1 MIIDL
6 HTHTLFSDGVL
17 IPYEHIQRAK
27 KKGYGVLGLTDHA
40 DFSNYQWILENLL
53 KLKEHFVY
61 PEIKV
66 IIGIEITHVPPI
78 KIAELAFKAKEAGA
92 EIIVAHGE
100 SLVEPVEQGT
110 NQAAIE
116 AGVDILAH
124 PGLLSRNLALQAKK
138 NNVLLEITAR
148 KGHNTAN
155 GHIVKVAKESGA
167 FLAFNSDAHSPSDLF
182 QDFTF
187 YQNVALGSGLSQE
200 EFQHYYNHLKK
211 RAENFNNP
219 LK

>member
-6 HTHTLFSDGVL
+6 HTHTFFSDGVL
-17 IPYEHIQRAK
+17 VPCEQIQRAK
-27 KKGYGVLGLTDHA
+27 KKGYEVLGLTDHA

-66 IIGIEITHVPPI
+66 VLGIEITHVPPI
-78 KIAELAFKAKEAGA
+78 KIAEIAFKAKEAGA
-92 EIIVAHGE
+92 EIIVVHGE

-110 NQAAIE
+110 NEAAIE

-124 PGLLSRNLALQAKK
+124 PGLLSRDLAFKAQK
-138 NNVLLEITAR
+138 NGVLLEITAR
-148 KGHNTAN
+148 KGHNMAN
-155 GHIVKVAKESGA
+155 GHIVKVAQETGA

-182 QDFTF
+182 QDFSF

-200 EFQHYYNHLKK
+200 EFQHYYNNLKK
-211 RAENFNNP
+211 RTQSFIKP
-219 LK
+219 